1 MKFNILTKIINQTA
15 LQIITHRVKK
25 MVILFSGRKSTV
37 EKEII
42 EILSGYGADY
52 ISDKAVSS
60 VGGQFTVIS
69 EYKKT
74 DIKLKSG
81 IAVFIDDTDRFNNQT
96 FPKGI
101 TGICEDG
108 NFTALKVFK
117 ESGTP
122 VITCGMSAKNTV
134 TLSSFGDSS
143 LLASLQRTLTDFK
156 GNEIDPAEF
165 KIKLTKRFSPFSVMA
180 SAAVLLLIG
189 IKPDVF

>member
-1 MKFNILTKIINQTA
+1 MKFNILIAIINQTA

-81 IAVFIDDTDRFNNQT
+81 IAVFIDDTDRFNNQI
-96 FPKGI
+96 FPDGI
-101 TGICEDG
+101 IGICED
-108 NFTALKVFK
+108 NNTAALKAFK
-117 ESGTP
+117 DSETP
-122 VITCGMSAKNTV
+122 VISCGMSAKNTV
-134 TLSSFGDSS
+134 TLSSFGDAS

-165 KIKLTKRFSPFSVMA
+165 RIKLTKKYSPFAVMA
-180 SAAVLLLIG
+180 SAAVLLIIG

>member
-1 MKFNILTKIINQTA
+1 
-15 LQIITHRVKK
+15 
-25 MVILFSGRKSTV
+25 MVILFSGRKSAV

-42 EILSGYGADY
+42 EILSGYRADY

-74 DIKLKSG
+74 EIKIKSG
-81 IAVFIDDTDRFNNQT
+81 IAVFIDDTDRFKNQF

-101 TGICEDG
+101 IGICEDT
-108 NFTALKVFK
+108 NTAALKAFK
-117 ESGTP
+117 NSGTP
-122 VITCGMSAKNTV
+122 VISCGMGAKNTV
-134 TLSSFGDSS
+134 TLSSFGDAS
-143 LLASLQRTLTDFK
+143 LLASLQRTVTDFTGK
-156 GNEIDPAEF
+156 DIEPSEF
-165 KIKLTKRFSPFSVMA
+165 KIKLTKRYSPFAVMA

>member
-1 MKFNILTKIINQTA
+1 
-15 LQIITHRVKK
+15 

-81 IAVFIDDTDRFNNQT
+81 IAVFIDDTDRFNNQI
-96 FPKGI
+96 FPDGI
-101 TGICEDG
+101 IGICED
-108 NFTALKVFK
+108 NNTAALKAFK
-117 ESGTP
+117 DSETP
-122 VITCGMSAKNTV
+122 VISCGMSAKNTV
-134 TLSSFGDSS
+134 TLSSFGDTS
-143 LLASLQRTLTDFK
+143 LLASLQRTVTDFTGK
-156 GNEIDPAEF
+156 DIEPAEF
-165 KIKLTKRFSPFSVMA
+165 KIKLTKRYSPFAVMA
-180 SAAVLLLIG
+180 SAAVLLIIG

>member
-1 MKFNILTKIINQTA
+1 
-15 LQIITHRVKK
+15 

-81 IAVFIDDTDRFNNQT
+81 IAVFIDDTDRFDNQI
-96 FPKGI
+96 FPDGI
-101 TGICEDG
+101 IGICED
-108 NFTALKVFK
+108 NNTAALKAFK
-117 ESGTP
+117 DSETP
-122 VITCGMSAKNTV
+122 VISCGMSAKNTV
-134 TLSSFGDSS
+134 TLSSFGDAS

-165 KIKLTKRFSPFSVMA
+165 RIKLTKKYSPFAVMA
-180 SAAVLLLIG
+180 SAAVLLIMG